1 MQGGEGP
8 LALFVVGSGALPCLP
23 DSTVKSK
30 ASRGD
35 MVGSNYIALLALQ
48 SLQQKVNQQSKWN
61 SNISRNAFL
70 GSESTLRLREAVCIR
85 PHPPGAGSGWAWKH
99 SPHHT
104 SIHQG
109 AQAHGHYLEPNTGST
124 RNSEAR
130 AAPRKPGFEVK
141 SHIPEV
147 QGPHGRLRLP
157 SQAALS
163 DGEEQPKLL
172 DLGCRWAKTVNSLP
186 VPAASRPQMRTCRHT
201 QAHTPQMHMCMQAG
215 THIMHTHTHAQA
227 YILHTHTHQMHT
239 CMHTHARTSQM
250 HACPHA
256 HTHTYT

>member
-1 MQGGEGP
+1 
-8 LALFVVGSGALPCLP
+8 
-23 DSTVKSK
+23 
-30 ASRGD
+30 
-35 MVGSNYIALLALQ
+35 MVGSNYIALLALR

-61 SNISRNAFL
+61 SNRSRSAFL
-70 GSESTLRLREAVCIR
+70 GSESTLRLREALCIR

-172 DLGCRWAKTVNSLP
+172 DLGCRWAKTVNSCP

-215 THIMHTHTHAQA
+215 THIMHAHIRTGVHTAQA
-227 YILHTHTHQMHT
+227 CT
-239 CMHTHARTSQM
+239 RM
-250 HACPHA
+250 HAHHRCMRA
-256 HTHTYT
+256 HTRANTHVHAVVKGRKLTRKWLVLTQGCPLGGEARGRK